1 MIFQDYLQKSM
12 MYFEDLKNDATFIAA
27 LEKATA
33 QLIQTVSSNKMI
45 LICGNGGSAAD
56 ADHFTTE
63 LVCRLHQNRRAV
75 KAVAL
80 GTATG
85 LNTAISN
92 DLGYAHVFSRQV
104 EALGEENGLFI
115 GISTSGKSQNVLEAL
130 KTAKAKGMITFALIG
145 SHKETFASHSDIILS
160 VPAGTTS
167 YYVQQAHL
175 CIYHFLCYQ
184 VEAVLLNQENNNDL
198 AWHPQAVGI

>member
-1 MIFQDYLQKSM
+1 MDYLDALR
-12 MYFEDLKNDATFIAA
+12 EDGAFLTSLETATS
-27 LEKATA
+27 E
-33 QLIQTVSSNKMI
+33 LIQAVTQNKMI

-92 DLGYAHVFSRQV
+92 DLGYTQVFSRQV
-104 EALGEENGLFI
+104 EALGEENGIFI
-115 GISTSGKSQNVLEAL
+115 GISTSGKSPNVVEAF
-130 KTAKAKGMITFALIG
+130 KMAKEKGMTTIALIG
-145 SHKETFASHSDIILS
+145 SHRETFAPYSDITLS
-160 VPAGTTS
+160 VPTGTTS
-167 YYVQQAHL
+167 FYVQQAHL
-175 CIYHFLCYQ
+175 CIYHYLCYQ
-184 VEAVLLNQENNNDL
+184 VEAYLLKMSPKDDL
-198 AWHPQAVGI
+198 AWQGHKVTI